1 MPAVADAFL
10 LLRTCADGL
19 VGLSLSG
26 ISSSTRALRF
36 RDVWLAF
43 ETAQERERSRR
54 ALLGGRYPGAAVKL
68 WVENAEQRAQGERAS
83 PSFFKGLTVVRERLA
98 DELFAVRR
106 TCMAVE
112 CVFALASELGR
123 RERAAD
129 SLAHAPLLLLR
140 PLPSSSPLS
149 APLRLFLA
157 DEMSKDYRSKHLSE
171 YETACHGHG
180 GDAAR
185 AGSGARSDHSAS
197 NPPTPR
203 ILQQQQPYA
212 QQTSPTLD
220 PRRRPSQQY
229 STANP
234 PTAPA
239 APSFVPSAQIG
250 PLSHILD
257 PFSTLQS
264 SHSHAYSASQQQQ
277 QSTSAP
283 PTRPSAVV
291 PRPGPQTVLGSGPSA
306 YPTDSATMR
315 PPSAPTTASALT
327 SAPPPPS
334 APRGAGYMDP
344 ARAALL
350 ASSGAAGAGAGGDA
364 LIDEPMQLDDDEAT
378 AVGNGRPTAAEEK
391 ARAEEAA
398 RNAWGARRAGAAAG
412 GAQVQAQQDGAQQQS
427 VAQGEHA
434 DAGRPRALSLGIKG
448 AAGSS
453 AASSSAETR
462 SPAGTPTTALEPSPA
477 PAPSTPAPAPDVVA
491 DDDMAPSIS
500 ASALQALGAALK
512 LQGLP
517 AALGGTSAGTGE
529 VSSETP

>member
-1 MPAVADAFL
+1 M
-10 LLRTCADGL
+10 
-19 VGLSLSG
+19 
-26 ISSSTRALRF
+26 I
-36 RDVWLAF
+36 
-43 ETAQERERSRR
+43 
-54 ALLGGRYPGAAVKL
+54 
-68 WVENAEQRAQGERAS
+68 
-83 PSFFKGLTVVRERLA
+83 RERLA

-112 CVFALASELGR
+112 CVFALAREIGR

-129 SLAHAPLLLLR
+129 SLAHAPLLLR

-149 APLRLFLA
+149 APLRLRLLLA

-185 AGSGARSDHSAS
+185 AGSGARSDYSAS

-203 ILQQQQPYA
+203 IQQQQQPYA

-257 PFSTLQS
+257 SFSTSQA

-398 RNAWGARRAGAAAG
+398 RSAWGARRGGAAAV
-412 GAQVQAQQDGAQQQS
+412 GAQVQAQQDGAQQQQN

-448 AAGSS
+448 DAGSS

-477 PAPSTPAPAPDVVA
+477 PAPSTPAPAADAPAPDVAAA
-491 DDDMAPSIS
+491 DDVAPSIS

-517 AALGGTSAGTGE
+517 AASGGTSAGTGE
-529 VSSETP
+529 DSSETP